1 MQLENK
7 IKELKIEAARM
18 ELHWCDNR
26 EMMHYF
32 RTLQADLHLIERLCN
47 NESKFNYLALEDLM
61 NGLRDKDETLT
72 DITVNF
78 QIQPIVTER
87 KEARITAKMYKH
99 LL

>member
-7 IKELKIEAARM
+7 IQELKTEASRM

-26 EMMHYF
+26 EMLHYF
-32 RTLQADLHLIERLCN
+32 RTLQADLDLIERLCN
-47 NESKFNYLALEDLM
+47 KESKFDYIALEDLI

-78 QIQPIVTER
+78 QIQPIRTER
-87 KEARITAKMYKH
+87 KEARIIAKMYKH

>member
-7 IKELKIEAARM
+7 IQEIKTEAARM

-26 EMMHYF
+26 EMLHYF

-47 NESKFNYLALEDLM
+47 RESKFDYIALEEVI
-61 NGLRDKDETLT
+61 NGLQDKDETLT

-78 QIQPIVTER
+78 QIKPIQRER
-87 KEARITAKMYKH
+87 KEARITAKMF
-99 LL
+99 

>member
-7 IKELKIEAARM
+7 IQELKTEAARM

-26 EMMHYF
+26 EMLHYF

-47 NESKFNYLALEDLM
+47 RESKFDYIALEEVI
-61 NGLRDKDETLT
+61 NGLQDKDETLT

-78 QIQPIVTER
+78 QIKPIQRER
-87 KEARITAKMYKH
+87 KEARITAKMF
-99 LL
+99 

>member
-1 MQLENK
+1 MQLQNK
-7 IKELKIEAARM
+7 IQELKTEAARM

-26 EMMHYF
+26 EMLHYF

-61 NGLRDKDETLT
+61 NGLQDKDKTLT

-78 QIQPIVTER
+78 KIKPIERER
-87 KEARITAKMYKH
+87 KEARITAKMF
-99 LL
+99 